1 MNEAAILAARK
12 GQKQI
17 GMDELEEAITR
28 VIAGPEK
35 KSRVLTEKDRRLV
48 AYHEAGHA
56 VVSKLL
62 PNADPVHQIS
72 IIPRGMAG
80 GYTLTL
86 PEQDKYFISKSE
98 LMDEIT
104 QLLGGRVAE
113 ALVLNDISTGA
124 SNDIQRASQM
134 ARRMVTEY
142 GMSENIGPV
151 TFGGKYEEIF
161 LGRDWGTY
169 CNYSEK
175 VASLIDKETKL
186 IVQEAYERAERL
198 LKENI
203 NKLHKVAETLLEKK
217 TGYGG
222 I

>member
-1 MNEAAILAARK
+1 
-12 GQKQI
+12 
-17 GMDELEEAITR
+17 
-28 VIAGPEK
+28 
-35 KSRVLTEKDRRLV
+35 
-48 AYHEAGHA
+48 
-56 VVSKLL
+56 
-62 PNADPVHQIS
+62 
-72 IIPRGMAG
+72 
-80 GYTLTL
+80 
-86 PEQDKYFISKSE
+86 
-98 LMDEIT
+98 MDEIT

-169 CNYSEK
+169 RNYSEK

-186 IVQEAYERAERL
+186 IVLEAYERAERL

-203 NKLHKVAETLLEKK
+203 NKLHKVAETLLEKEK
-217 TGYGG
+217 LDMEEFEQVFASA
-222 I
+222 